1 MLIKDIANKHQGT
14 LLQDIAQN
22 IDLTFKQKTTFE
34 FNIENEKIAK
44 ISILFKIEIKIV
56 WELFYSSR
64 EKTKSE
70 KEQKQI
76 VSFPPTIF
84 FQ

>member
-1 MLIKDIANKHQGT
+1 
-14 LLQDIAQN
+14 
-22 IDLTFKQKTTFE
+22 LTFKQKTTFE

-44 ISILFKIEIKIV
+44 ISILFQIEIKIV